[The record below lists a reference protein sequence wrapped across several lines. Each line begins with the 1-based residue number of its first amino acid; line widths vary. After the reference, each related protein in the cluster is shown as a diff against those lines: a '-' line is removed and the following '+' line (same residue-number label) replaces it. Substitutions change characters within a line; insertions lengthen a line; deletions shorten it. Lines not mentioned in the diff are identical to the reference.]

1 MLSIIGETL
10 KAEGYSR
17 RGKYFYLRRGR
28 NWGVF
33 QFQSSV
39 KSSSEEVIFT
49 INLGVF
55 SGGLDEFFSTLKSGR
70 PSIESCHWNE
80 RIGFLLPDPHDK
92 WWVLTDDDSVRS
104 LVTEEVTRTVISAG
118 LPAIETHISDERLC
132 EVWLTGKAPG
142 LTTTERLVYL
152 SVFLKAKN
160 DVDDLRKVVQEL
172 RTVSQGKATESMAER
187 HIQRLQSWKTNE

>member
-1 MLSIIGETL
+1 MKASEAYEKLLSIIGETL

-55 SGGLDEFFSTLKSGR
+55 SGGSTNS
-70 PSIESCHWNE
+70 
-80 RIGFLLPDPHDK
+80 FLL
-92 WWVLTDDDSVRS
+92 SS
-104 LVTEEVTRTVISAG
+104 LVDPRLGAVTGVKELGFSCRTLTISG
-118 LPAIETHISDERLC
+118 
-132 EVWLTGKAPG
+132 G
-142 LTTTERLVYL
+142 
-152 SVFLKAKN
+152 F
-160 DVDDLRKVVQEL
+160 
-172 RTVSQGKATESMAER
+172 
-187 HIQRLQSWKTNE
+187 